1 MPGRSPRLPRQPTTQ
16 VRRAAATA
24 AVRAAVI
31 IGARLQ
37 LPVRMVPRNRGTR
50 STSVSPRRILPRMA
64 SVSSRLVWSRI
75 SAGAG
80 VPVFV
85 LFLVLKLY
93 ALHPAAADENVYFY
107 MSVRTAFDGLWPYR
121 DYFFAHPPL
130 HILIAAAV
138 FKLAALVDGVL
149 HGSLAAGAAA
159 MTSGASWSDGGLGL
173 TIGKS
178 IPAVSTLAT
187 GIFVYKGAR
196 RAGVIEAVLAAA
208 AFLLADQV
216 LRASSHFTGMAEAAL
231 FTAIGIVGVLDGHDR
246 RAGLAFATAALVA
259 MYAAP
264 CAAAVWLV
272 LLAGAPR
279 RAWTVAVWTALPLL
293 IVHACFLLVA
303 GQRYWE
309 GVFLYHLR
317 KPGDIRT
324 FGESFWPI
332 FYQNAHLFFAIP
344 TAIVA
349 AALEACGL
357 LGPRAAAP

>member
-138 FKLAALVDGVL
+138 FKVAALVDGVL
-149 HGSLAAGAAA
+149 HGGLDLGHGNLRLQGRAACRRDRGRAGGGGVPSRRPGAA
-159 MTSGASWSDGGLGL
+159 
-173 TIGKS
+173 
-178 IPAVSTLAT
+178 
-187 GIFVYKGAR
+187 R
-196 RAGVIEAVLAAA
+196 
-208 AFLLADQV
+208 LLA
-216 LRASSHFTGMAEAAL
+216 LHRHGR
-231 FTAIGIVGVLDGHDR
+231 GGV
-246 RAGLAFATAALVA
+246 
-259 MYAAP
+259 
-264 CAAAVWLV
+264 
-272 LLAGAPR
+272 
-279 RAWTVAVWTALPLL
+279 
-293 IVHACFLLVA
+293 VH
-303 GQRYWE
+303 
-309 GVFLYHLR
+309 
-317 KPGDIRT
+317 
-324 FGESFWPI
+324 
-332 FYQNAHLFFAIP
+332 
-344 TAIVA
+344 
-349 AALEACGL
+349 
-357 LGPRAAAP
+357 